1 MSNSIAN
8 VTKINKVLLILV
20 IIGFL
25 IGIGLLVLARYMLT
39 NYAYS
44 LAQNHRSHVVNF
56 SGKIVLALSLI
67 LLIVYAIR
75 LLLSKKPTNK

>member
-56 SGKIVLALSLI
+56 SGKIVLALSLDSADS
-67 LLIVYAIR
+67 LCYQTTLEQKTY
-75 LLLSKKPTNK
+75 